1 MCSKPKNKAKPL
13 DEMEI
18 SNLHIIKSS
27 KQPIPNKE
35 FKVMVTKMLTS
46 LRRRMEELGENSKRD
61 RNIKNYQT
69 EVTTG
74 VPTVVQWDWWH
85 LCSTRMQVLHW
96 IKGSCIAT
104 ALA

>member
-35 FKVMVTKMLTS
+35 LKEMVTKMLTS
-46 LRRRMEELGENSKRD
+46 LRRRMEELGENFKRD
-61 RNIKNYQT
+61 RNIKNHQT

-74 VPTVVQWDWWH
+74 VPTVEKW
-85 LCSTRMQVLHW
+85 
-96 IKGSCIAT
+96 
-104 ALA
+104 